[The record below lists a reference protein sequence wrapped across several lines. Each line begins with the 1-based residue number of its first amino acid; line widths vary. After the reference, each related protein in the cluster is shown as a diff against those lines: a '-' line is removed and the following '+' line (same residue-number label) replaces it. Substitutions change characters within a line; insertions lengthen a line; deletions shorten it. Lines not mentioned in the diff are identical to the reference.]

1 MNKKIASLMAG
12 LATILAAVGIMLM
25 VGNGPASASTSAPAR
40 SCTAGWLDHAGPVTV
55 GNAGFGWVEMVS
67 NPCHRW
73 WWGRMK
79 CSWIRNGAITYWH
92 SGVHLNTARSEK
104 VGCKAGYQP
113 VKMGIN
119 VRKANGTLTWQ
130 VLWVI

>member
-1 MNKKIASLMAG
+1 MRHKIAVLLASVTTLLASAG
-12 LATILAAVGIMLM
+12 ILLLVSA
-25 VGNGPASASTSAPAR
+25 GPAGASASAPAR
-40 SCTAGWLDHAGPVTV
+40 SCTTGWLDHAGPVHT
-55 GNAGFGWVEMVS
+55 GDGGWGWVEMVS

-92 SGVHLNTARSEK
+92 SGVHWNVALSEK
-104 VGCKAGYQP
+104 VGCKLGYQP

-119 VRKANGTLTWQ
+119 VRKANGSLTWQ
-130 VLWVI
+130 VLWG